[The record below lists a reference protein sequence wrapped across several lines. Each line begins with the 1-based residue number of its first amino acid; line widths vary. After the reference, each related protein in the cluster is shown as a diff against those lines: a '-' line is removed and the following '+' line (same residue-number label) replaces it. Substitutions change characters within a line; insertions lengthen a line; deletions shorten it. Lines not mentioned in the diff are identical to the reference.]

1 MKKLNE
7 VLENCDKREQN
18 QDSGTKP
25 ALGNQGACFV
35 YCLSVDLIGSTQAG
49 LKIPTSKL
57 DRFNKSLVEQ
67 ISPHLERLEL
77 LGVVIKFTGDG
88 WLLMTN
94 EVDKVPALC
103 CLATIM
109 AGKFQDE
116 MNQRTGISQDKI
128 PSLRITICCGRD
140 IAVNLPDGRKDWV
153 GDSARRA
160 VRASG
165 YCLPNEILV
174 DEPLRYLILRDF
186 DTTPVNLEQCFPT
199 RKPGK
204 AEEALV
210 LHVLGKIN
218 SEVVA
223 DSEVPECYVYTLET
237 VGKAKE
243 AAKVVQE
250 VSDRL
255 RDKVVEKHLA
265 KEDAQVILRMW
276 TRLMGN
282 LFAYSLV
289 LDVLKS
295 ILDAGLKPDVVTYST
310 LIDKAPDYDTARTWL
325 EKMTA
330 EGIQPNV
337 VTYSTLIDKAPD
349 YDTAR
354 TWLEK
359 MTAEGIQPNVVTYST
374 LIDKAPDYDTART
387 WLEKMTAEGI
397 QPNVVT
403 HNTLIAKA
411 PDYDTARTWFEKMTA
426 EGIQPNVV
434 TYNTLVNIS
443 PDYDTALKWY
453 EEMTKRGI
461 SPNEVTCITL
471 VKQAPDFNSALTLTK
486 QLIKDQ
492 VFTGRGYFS
501 ALFAKDI
508 THLSGEELL
517 EIYNSLPFRFETSLE
532 PAIKTYVNRR
542 KLDDALRLCLFSPHL
557 PAAVRL
563 YKLNPEKCLAW
574 FRDRLE
580 KEPGSSNGLYGLG
593 ICLFTNG
600 YISDAEPHLR
610 QALILA
616 YSDKRKEHIENML
629 HEITKCK

>member
-337 VTYSTLIDKAPD
+337 VT
-349 YDTAR
+349 
-354 TWLEK
+354 
-359 MTAEGIQPNVVTYST
+359 
-374 LIDKAPDYDTART
+374 
-387 WLEKMTAEGI
+387 
-397 QPNVVT
+397 